1 MGTSKHRREIENVV
15 SAAEHTDIL
24 RTSVFSAGAAIF
36 GVAGLSPDDD
46 RFKGYRYAVSIGAVL
61 SRGVLDTI
69 VDGPTK
75 VYAYHYRTINAFL
88 DQIAARAVSYIES
101 SGYKSFHVPASQITD
116 WADLTGSISH
126 KEVARLA
133 GLGFIGRNNLLVN
146 PLYGAAVRLVSV
158 LTDMPLTENV
168 PIDAGCGDCRVCV
181 SVCPAGAISEEVGD
195 FDLGKC
201 KEKLSWFKKHLVGH
215 HICGVCVKACK
226 GPGNA

>member
-1 MGTSKHRREIENVV
+1 METGIHQQGVEKDISATENTSM
-15 SAAEHTDIL
+15 L
-24 RTSVFSAGAAIF
+24 RTSVFSAGAAMF
-36 GVAGLSPDDD
+36 GVAGLNPGDS
-46 RFKGYRYAVSIGAVL
+46 RFGGYPRAVSIGAVL

-101 SGYKSFHVPASQITD
+101 SGYRSFHVPASQIID
-116 WADLTGSISH
+116 WDDLTGSISH
-126 KEVARLA
+126 KEIARLG

-168 PIDAGCGDCRVCV
+168 PVDMDCGDCRACI
-181 SVCPAGAISEEVGD
+181 SVCPVGAIGEKVED
-195 FDLGKC
+195 FNLEKC
-201 KEKLSWFKKHLVGH
+201 KEKLKWFKKHLVGH

-226 GPGNA
+226 GLGNA

>member
-1 MGTSKHRREIENVV
+1 VGTGTHQSEIGDAAL
-15 SAAEHTDIL
+15 AAEHTEVL
-24 RTSVFSAGAAIF
+24 RASVFSGGAVMF
-36 GVAGLSPDDD
+36 GVARLNTDDA
-46 RFKGYRYAVSIGAVL
+46 RLGGYPRAVSVGAVL

-75 VYAYHYRTINAFL
+75 VYAYHYRTINALL
-88 DQIAARAVSYIES
+88 DQIAARTVSFIES
-101 SGYKSFHVPASQITD
+101 SGYRSFHVPASQIID

-126 KEVARLA
+126 KEIARLA
-133 GLGFIGRNNLLVN
+133 SLGFIGRNNLLVS
-146 PLYGAAVRLVSV
+146 PRYGAAVRLVSV

-168 PIDAGCGDCRVCV
+168 PIDMDCGDCRACI
-181 SVCPAGAISEEVGD
+181 SVCPVGAIGEEVGN

-201 KEKLSWFKKHLVGH
+201 KEKLNWFKKHLVGH